1 MNKEDILYDLIK
13 ENENLVYKIAS
24 RYNNYYN
31 IEDLYQVGVIGI
43 IKASE
48 NFNDSINTKF
58 SSYAYKYILG
68 EIIEYIRK
76 DRNIVISDEVF
87 NLYKKYIRVRD
98 LLFNKLEREP
108 LLSEICNF
116 MEIDESYLTKI
127 IETVAFT
134 KSIEND
140 TDYYMDDRED
150 IINKILIN
158 EELTSLNESDRLLID
173 YRYYQGFTQSE
184 TAEML
189 GISQVKVSRQEKLI
203 LSRMKNNITI

>member
-76 DRNIVISDEVF
+76 DRNIVISDEIF

-140 TDYYMDDRED
+140 TDYYMDYRED

-184 TAEML
+184 TAEIL

>member
-140 TDYYMDDRED
+140 TEYYMDDRED

>member
-76 DRNIVISDEVF
+76 DRNIVISDEIF